1 MRRNILA
8 IIILAVALSGC
19 AGTKVGDFIATAT
32 STIVNPVDKTQ
43 MYRAANVYAA
53 TLTLADDYRTY
64 CYARPYK
71 VLLADPVAKALC
83 QSRRD
88 VIRKIQA
95 AQLKAQTVAER
106 AWLFVENNPTVNA
119 SALISEVWNAVLAF
133 QAAVPK
139 IPG

>member
-1 MRRNILA
+1 MRKLFAVVA
-8 IIILAVALSGC
+8 IALALSGC
-19 AGTKVGDFIATAT
+19 AGTQVGDFISAAT
-32 STIVNPVDKTQ
+32 SSITNPVDTTQ
-43 MYRAANVYAA
+43 LYRAENVYTA
-53 TLTLADDYRTY
+53 TLQLAADYRAY

-71 VLLADPVAKALC
+71 VLLADPVGKSLC

-95 AQLKAQTVAER
+95 AQLKVQAVAER
-106 AWLFVENNPTVNA
+106 ARLFMQNNPTVNA
-119 SALISEVWNAVLAF
+119 STAISEVWNAVLAF